1 MVQYGTV
8 PSGTTASSTFVL
20 SATDRPLLIGVSSH
34 VAVTWFAALQAVPNG
49 PWLRFADPWSNVQSQ
64 AFFAGANGG
73 WGLVPYRPNVA
84 VRIETGAAVSATTS
98 LALIEVHG

>member
-1 MVQYGTV
+1 M
-8 PSGTTASSTFVL
+8 
-20 SATDRPLLIGVSSH
+20 
-34 VAVTWFAALQAVPNG
+34 
-49 PWLRFADPWSNVQSQ
+49 QSQ

-98 LALIEVHG
+98 FALIEVHG